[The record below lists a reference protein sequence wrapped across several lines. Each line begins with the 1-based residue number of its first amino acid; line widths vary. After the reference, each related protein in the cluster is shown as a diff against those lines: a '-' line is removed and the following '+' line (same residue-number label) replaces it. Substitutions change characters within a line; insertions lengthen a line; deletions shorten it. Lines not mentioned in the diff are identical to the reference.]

1 MPDQSPTRRQARSVT
16 LRAGSRPWRVVPLAL
31 FAVFAATAT
40 MGVAKNLFWNASHH
54 HYADDILRKD
64 LSHIHLR

>member
-1 MPDQSPTRRQARSVT
+1 M
-16 LRAGSRPWRVVPLAL
+16 VPLAL
-31 FAVFAATAT
+31 FAVLAATAT

-64 LSHIHLR
+64 LRQIQLDVR